1 MSTTFWV
8 WVHLSFILLVGRLL
22 IRLTRQWE
30 LPVKGYAAALL
41 LIGALSMMPYQ
52 GVDLAGWLLA
62 LTGMLSVGSL
72 LVLLL
77 GILPRLG
84 VNADIDQDQQ
94 RSSWPLWLILG
105 MALYPAA
112 LGWVSLDTYAWGYDP
127 LMSWIC
133 LGLSPLFWL
142 LRQRLI
148 GLWLSL
154 SVLAWTIE
162 LGESSNLWDYL
173 IDPWLVMAAIVWLIG
188 QLSSKRPHQVG
199 QEGP

>member
-8 WVHLSFILLVGRLL
+8 WVHLSFILLIGRLL

-30 LPVKGYAAALL
+30 LPIKGYAAALL
-41 LIGALSMMPYQ
+41 LIGVLSMMPYQ

-84 VNADIDQDQQ
+84 MKFEIDQDQQ
-94 RSSWPLWLILG
+94 RGSWPLWLILG
-105 MALYPAA
+105 MVLYPAA
-112 LGWVSLDTYAWGYDP
+112 LGWISLDTYAWGYDHR
-127 LMSWIC
+127 MSWIC

-154 SVLAWTIE
+154 SVLAWTME

-173 IDPWLVMAAIVWLIG
+173 IDPWLVMAAIIWPIG
-188 QLSSKRPHQVG
+188 QLFSKRPHQVG

>member
-1 MSTTFWV
+1 MSTPFWV
-8 WVHLSFILLVGRLL
+8 WVHLSFFLLVGRLL

-30 LPVKGYAAALL
+30 LPVKGYAAVLL
-41 LIGALSMMPYQ
+41 LIGALGMMPYQ

-72 LVLLL
+72 LVLML

-84 VNADIDQDQQ
+84 VIIDIGQDQQ
-94 RSSWPLWLILG
+94 LGSWPLWLILG
-105 MALYPAA
+105 MVLYPAA
-112 LGWVSLDTYAWGYDP
+112 LGWFSLDAYAWGYDP

-154 SVLAWTIE
+154 SVLAWVME
-162 LGESSNLWDYL
+162 LGESTNLWDYL
-173 IDPWLVMAAIVWLIG
+173 IDPWLVMAAIIWIIR
-188 QLSSKRPHQVG
+188 QLFSKRPHQVG